1 MAEMMRII
9 DEQGQIATPMLTPYP
24 HGEDKYGVADYLV
37 KEYKL
42 HYAFTAVIYW
52 LRILDHLGFDRL
64 DIPEDADLLGLLY
77 IVLGICRVVESD
89 AFNDTMEVLAKKNEK
104 LSKDTK
110 LFIAEALNWLIYLV
124 ETDLSRFD
132 CAECL
137 YEEAISILRELANHN
152 IVLII
157 YGLELMQ
164 KSYLIE
170 KIDSLVILACQESY
184 LREHMKAKK
193 VD

>member
-9 DEQGQIATPMLTPYP
+9 DEQGQIATPLLTPYP

-42 HYAFTAVIYW
+42 HYAFTAAIYG
-52 LRILDHLGFDRL
+52 LRTLNHLGFDWL
-64 DIPEDADLLGLLY
+64 NIPEDADPSDLLY
-77 IVLGICRVVESD
+77 IVLGLCRAVESD
-89 AFNDTMEVLAKKNEK
+89 AFKDALEVWKKQNGE
-104 LSKDTK
+104 LSKDIN
-110 LFIAEALNWLIYLV
+110 LSIAQALQWLAYLV

-132 CAECL
+132 RAECL
-137 YEEAISILRELANHN
+137 YEEAVGILRESTGHN
-152 IVLII
+152 IGLII

-170 KIDSLVILACQESY
+170 KIDPLIILGCQESY
-184 LREHMKAKK
+184 LRAHMK
-193 VD
+193 VE

>member
-9 DEQGQIATPMLTPYP
+9 DEQGRIATPLLTPYP

-42 HYAFTAVIYW
+42 HYAFTAVIYG
-52 LRILDHLGFDRL
+52 LHILSHLGFDRL
-64 DIPEDADLLGLLY
+64 DIPEDADPLDLLY
-77 IVLGICRVVESD
+77 IVLGMCRAIESD
-89 AFNDTMEVLAKKNEK
+89 AFKDALEVWGKQNGE
-104 LSKDTK
+104 LSKDIN
-110 LFIAEALNWLIYLV
+110 LSIAQALQWLAYLV

-132 CAECL
+132 HNECL
-137 YEEAISILRELANHN
+137 YEEAVGILRESTGYN
-152 IVLII
+152 IRLTI

-170 KIDSLVILACQESY
+170 KIDPLVILGCQESY
-184 LREHMKAKK
+184 LREHMKVEKA
-193 VD
+193 D

>member
-9 DEQGQIATPMLTPYP
+9 DEQGQIATPLLTPYP

-42 HYAFTAVIYW
+42 HFAFTAVIYG
-52 LRILDHLGFDRL
+52 LRTLDHLGFDGL
-64 DIPEDADLLGLLY
+64 DIPEDADPSDLLY
-77 IVLGICRVVESD
+77 IGLGICHAVESD
-89 AFNDTMEVLAKKNEK
+89 AFNDAMEVLEKQNEK
-104 LSKDTK
+104 FSKDTK
-110 LFIAEALNWLIYLV
+110 FFIAEALQWLAYLV

-132 CAECL
+132 CDTCL
-137 YEEAISILRELANHN
+137 YEEAVSILRESADHN
-152 IVLII
+152 IGLLI

-170 KIDSLVILACQESY
+170 KIDPLVILGCQESY
-184 LREHMKAKK
+184 LREHMKTKK
-193 VD
+193 AD

>member
-9 DEQGQIATPMLTPYP
+9 DEQGRIATPLLTPYP

-42 HYAFTAVIYW
+42 HYAFTAAIYG
-52 LRILDHLGFDRL
+52 LRTLTLLGFDRL
-64 DIPEDADLLGLLY
+64 DIPEDAEPSDLLY
-77 IVLGICRVVESD
+77 IVLGLCRAVESGAFRD
-89 AFNDTMEVLAKKNEK
+89 ALEVWEKQNGGLCQDANLSIAQALQWLA
-104 LSKDTK
+104 
-110 LFIAEALNWLIYLV
+110 YLV

-132 CAECL
+132 RAECL
-137 YEEAISILRELANHN
+137 YEEAIGILRESAGHN
-152 IVLII
+152 IGLII

-170 KIDSLVILACQESY
+170 KIDPLVILGCQESY
-184 LREHMKAKK
+184 LRAHMKVEKA
-193 VD
+193 D

>member
-9 DEQGQIATPMLTPYP
+9 DEQGQIATPLLTPYP

-42 HYAFTAVIYW
+42 HYAFAAVIYG
-52 LRILDHLGFDRL
+52 LRTLELLGCDRL
-64 DIPEDADLLGLLY
+64 DISEDTDLSDLLY
-77 IVLGICRVVESD
+77 IGLGIYNAVESD
-89 AFNDTMEVLAKKNEK
+89 IFNDAMGVLAKKNEK

-110 LFIAEALNWLIYLV
+110 LFIAEALQWLSYLV

-132 CAECL
+132 CDECL
-137 YEEAISILRELANHN
+137 YEEAVSILRESANHN
-152 IVLII
+152 IGFII

-164 KSYLIE
+164 KSYLVE
-170 KIDSLVILACQESY
+170 KIDPLVILGCQESY
-184 LREHMKAKK
+184 LREHMKTKK
-193 VD
+193 AD